1 MFIQYLWGLLNDMS
15 FLTICSLISINVPG
29 IGKILMTSL
38 LNFIYLDL
46 LMTDMWL
53 FPLLFRPKPPG
64 EEGEEDETE
73 EPLNMYFEENGFQSK
88 ALIKNLGSTFV
99 YLGIYIILLC
109 FLPLVRLMSREL
121 NL

>member
-29 IGKILMTSL
+29 VGKILMNGL
-38 LNFIYLDL
+38 LNLIYLDL
-46 LMTDMWL
+46 LMTEIWL
-53 FPLLFRPKPPG
+53 FPLLFPSKPTG
-64 EEGEEDETE
+64 QEDDTE

-99 YLGIYIILLC
+99 YLSLYIVLLC
-109 FLPLVRLMSREL
+109 FLALIKLL
-121 NL
+121 GCLFAL

>member
-29 IGKILMTSL
+29 IGKMLMNSL

-46 LMTDMWL
+46 LMTEVWL
-53 FPLLFRPKPPG
+53 FPLLFHPKPPG
-64 EEGEEDETE
+64 KEEDETE
-73 EPLNMYFEENGFQSK
+73 EPINMFFDENGFQSK

-99 YLGIYIILLC
+99 YLGLYLVLLC
-109 FLPLVRLMSREL
+109 LLPLIKLMGRSFT
-121 NL
+121 

>member
-29 IGKILMTSL
+29 IGKILMSGL

-53 FPLLFRPKPPG
+53 FPLLFPPSPPG
-64 EEGEEDETE
+64 EGEQDDTE

-99 YLGIYIILLC
+99 YLGLYMVLLC
-109 FLPLVRLMSREL
+109 FLPLVRLMSRYFTL
-121 NL
+121 

>member
-53 FPLLFRPKPPG
+53 FPLLFPPKPPG
-64 EEGEEDETE
+64 EEGEEDDTE

-99 YLGIYIILLC
+99 YLGLYIVLLC
-109 FLPLVRLMSREL
+109 FLPLVRLMSREF